1 MFEFAELQL
10 SNRRIV
16 LGIDHELVQY
26 LSYFLFLSFI
36 HLSWQLLFPWIGD
49 WKTYFFKKKQQNKK
63 A

>member
-1 MFEFAELQL
+1 MELQL

-36 HLSWQLLFPWIGD
+36 HLSWQLLFPWIGGLE
-49 WKTYFFKKKQQNKK
+49 KLFLQKETAK
-63 A
+63 